1 MKKTV
6 SKPNALKVFNDN
18 KAAAYKK
25 AGGAMKDFKKSLK
38 KAQDG
43 MSFNN
48 TYSGPLTKSDSKR
61 LDKEFP
67 STAAS
72 KIPYAQNKPRMGYGD
87 ENMYRQ
93 KEKSDRSNFENYLR
107 SPAVN
112 ANNKMFGTGLMPN
125 TSLLN
130 QEGNERATKNVIN
143 RMNNIDWNSEE
154 GKNYKSLYNR
164 QKKGGSVK
172 SKK

>member
-48 TYSGPLTKSDSKR
+48 TYSGPLTESDSKR

-67 STAAS
+67 STAAP

-93 KEKSDRSNFENYLR
+93 KEKSIPVALILEHDYLYKRIPKYNYWPTLLKVRMDPDYTIYSN
-107 SPAVN
+107 
-112 ANNKMFGTGLMPN
+112 N
-125 TSLLN
+125 TDFMLSIPVKFS
-130 QEGNERATKNVIN
+130 KNLQ
-143 RMNNIDWNSEE
+143 NS
-154 GKNYKSLYNR
+154 KLFS
-164 QKKGGSVK
+164 S
-172 SKK
+172 